1 MAYINYKAQFAGGY
15 KMEIYVVQS
24 GDTIQSIAERF
35 GVSAERIITD
45 NELPNPNNLVV
56 GQSIGIRIP
65 EVVHTVAEGDSLF
78 SIAEQYNVDPSQ
90 ILRNNPTIAEDEF
103 LTPGEEVVITFANE
117 EPIDSIIINGY
128 AYPFIQRN
136 VLRKTLSFLTYLS
149 LFTYGFTAQGDLV
162 PIEDEELIGIA
173 EEFGTAPIMM
183 LAPMT
188 ADGNFDTQ
196 IAHDMF
202 VNPEGQNRLIENII
216 ATMQAKGYVGLDI
229 DFEFILPED
238 RQSFINFIANVQSRL
253 KPLGLLT
260 LVALAPK
267 TSGEQTGLLYEAHDY
282 PAIGAIADYVLL
294 MTYEWGYLFSPPMP
308 TAPLNNVRQ
317 VLEYGVSV
325 IDPNKI
331 LMGIPNYSYDW
342 ALPYVEG
349 ETMAEALS
357 NQEAI
362 ARAAEFGATIQFDE
376 VAQVPFYTYTDPN
389 GVVHEVYFDDIRSM
403 NAKFRLIPEFGLA
416 GAGVWQIMDF
426 FPGMWMVVNSLFT
439 VENA

>member
-1 MAYINYKAQFAGGY
+1 
-15 KMEIYVVQS
+15 MEIYVVQS